1 MRVRLI
7 ANPSAS
13 SVSWQLI
20 DQVRSRLEAV
30 CEVELRLTERPGHA
44 IELAGEPGADAV
56 IGMGGDGTAN
66 EVANGVA
73 PGSVVGVIPAGATSV
88 FARQLRLPSRPL
100 PAATVLAAA
109 IAERRWRPFG
119 LGSVNGRMFTFSA
132 GFGLDAEATRIVAEK
147 RQHRRDGRRPS
158 DLAVVAA
165 AALALR
171 HDRFAMPERMTLEL
185 AGASVRASYLAIA
198 NQHPYTYFGRL
209 PVRTAPRARFTSA
222 LDAVAIGRLG
232 PRQLWR
238 LPVYGLVWPRHAG
251 GHDARVTYVHDVAA
265 LDLTCDEPVPLQ
277 LDGEYLGR
285 VESAEVRY
293 HPAAISVLIP
303 PSVVASFPDPASAA
317 AGT

>member
-13 SVSWQLI
+13 GVRRELI
-20 DQVRSRLEAV
+20 DQVRSRLATV
-30 CEVELRLTERPGHA
+30 CEVDLQLTERPGHA
-44 IELAGEPGADAV
+44 IELAGRPGADAV

-100 PAATVLAAA
+100 AAAAVLAAA

-132 GFGLDAEATRIVAEK
+132 GFGLEAEATRIVAEK
-147 RQHRRDGRRPS
+147 RRHRTDGRRPG

-165 AALALR
+165 AARALR
-171 HDRFAMPERMTLEL
+171 QDRFALLERMTLEV
-185 AGASVRASYLAIA
+185 AGRPVRASYLAIA
-198 NQHPYTYFGRL
+198 NQYPYTYFGRL
-209 PVRTAPRARFTSA
+209 PVRTAPRAGFRSA
-222 LDAVAIGRLG
+222 LDVVAVGRLG

-238 LPVYGLVWPRHAG
+238 LPVYGLIWPRHAAG
-251 GHDARVTYVHDVAA
+251 NDAHVTYIHDVAA
-265 LDLTCDEPVPLQ
+265 LDLTCDQPVPLQ

-285 VESAEVRY
+285 VESAAVRY
-293 HPAAISVLIP
+293 HPGAINVLIP
-303 PSVVASFPDPASAA
+303 PSVAASFPDPASAA